1 MVEVRLFAHLPDI
14 CVSRQRRVMVPYRD
28 GLTVR
33 DLLDLEG
40 IAGEDLAVMV
50 NSRQSSPE
58 VVLSEGDYVFFLP
71 AVAGG
76 A

>member
-14 CVSRQRRVMVPYRD
+14 CASRQRRVLVPYRE

-50 NSRQSSPE
+50 NEKQATLE
-58 VVLSEGDYVFFLP
+58 AVLDDGDCVFLLP

>member
-14 CVSRQRRVMVPYRD
+14 CASRQRKVLVPYRE

-33 DLLDLEG
+33 DLLDMER

-50 NSRQSSPE
+50 NSRQASPE
-58 VVLSEGDYVFFLP
+58 AVLSDGDCVFFLP